1 MKAVFLDRDGVIN
14 VDKGYVY
21 EIDKLEFIPRAVE
34 GLKLLQEAGFKLII
48 ITSQSGI
55 GRGYYTE
62 EDYHKFMRYMYEKLE
77 EHDIKIDGEYFCS
90 HAPEANC
97 DCRKPGTALIEN
109 AVKEHKIDLKESYLI
124 GDKTSDIKAGENIGC
139 KTILV
144 RTGKGGNDKLFEV
157 KPDFIAKDL
166 YEAAEWI
173 VGR

>member
-14 VDKGYVY
+14 IDYGYVY

-55 GRGYYTE
+55 GRGYYKE
-62 EDYHKFMRYMYEKLE
+62 EDYHHFMKHMYKKLE
-77 EHDIKIDGEYFCS
+77 EQDVKIDADYFCP

-97 DCRKPGTALIEN
+97 NCRKPKKALFEK
-109 AVKEHKIDLKESYLI
+109 AVKEHDIALKESYLI

-144 RTGKGGNDKLFEV
+144 KTGKGGNDKRFEV